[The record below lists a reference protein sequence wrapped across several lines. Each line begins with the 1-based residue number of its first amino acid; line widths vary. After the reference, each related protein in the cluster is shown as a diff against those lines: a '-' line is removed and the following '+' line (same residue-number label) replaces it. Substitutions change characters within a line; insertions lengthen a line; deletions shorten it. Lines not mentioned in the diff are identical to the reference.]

1 MLLIHMGNFADE
13 ITNLN
18 EKIASIKAEFNSI
31 GVLEARV
38 ELLKNL
44 TVFDEIDFAS
54 LNDYQVNQ
62 ILAKLEEI
70 KNIANTQ

>member
-1 MLLIHMGNFADE
+1 MVNFADE
-13 ITNLN
+13 ITKLN
-18 EKIASIKAEFNSI
+18 EKVASIRAEFNGI
-31 GVLEARV
+31 GVLEARI

-70 KNIANTQ
+70 RAIAQTQ

>member
-1 MLLIHMGNFADE
+1 MGNFADE

>member
-70 KNIANTQ
+70 KNIANTP

>member
-1 MLLIHMGNFADE
+1 MGNFADE

-70 KNIANTQ
+70 KNIANTP